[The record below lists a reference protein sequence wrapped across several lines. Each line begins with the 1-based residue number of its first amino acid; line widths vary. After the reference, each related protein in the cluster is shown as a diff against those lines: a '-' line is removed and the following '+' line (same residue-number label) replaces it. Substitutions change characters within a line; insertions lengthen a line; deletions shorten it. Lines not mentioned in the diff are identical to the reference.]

1 MTERHKRP
9 REAPQHQRPPRGRGW
24 SRRRSDVLG
33 DATVWRLWAPTG
45 DGRIVQTQV
54 TVMDLEIELAGRWT
68 AAMRLR
74 EARRALRQALGAAR
88 STT

>member
-1 MTERHKRP
+1 MRKRHQTL
-9 REAPQHQRPPRGRGW
+9 REPPKNQRPPRGNGW

-33 DATVWRLWAPTG
+33 DATVWRMWAPTS

-54 TVMDLEIELAGRWT
+54 TVTDLEIALAGRWT

-74 EARRALRQALGAAR
+74 EARRALRLALVA
-88 STT
+88 

>member
-1 MTERHKRP
+1 MSERHKQT

-33 DATVWRLWAPTG
+33 DATVWRIWAPTN

-54 TVMDLEIELAGRWT
+54 TVTDLEIALAGRWT

-74 EARRALRQALGAAR
+74 EARQEMRLALVA
-88 STT
+88 